1 MPDPQRGLARLIP
14 IDRLN
19 RVLGRNSHEGRWS
32 PGAKTALFFGL
43 LALIVVA
50 AAIYDPRP
58 SLRHVKVT
66 ITSGGASGNYHAV
79 VERIAAEV
87 ARQKGR
93 VTNLASAGSVEN
105 VQRLVAARATCEVQF
120 GLVQDGVEWPA
131 GHGLELIGRLPR
143 PESLLILGRQ
153 ADAITTPAQ
162 LRGLRVGIG
171 PVGSGTE
178 SLSRKVLAPLKELDL
193 KVFTQSIDEQLA
205 MLERGDLDLGFMVID
220 DQAQLVR
227 DAVARRGLHVLDLPN
242 ASSLA
247 RNLPFARVGTIEP
260 GQYDYARQ
268 LPAAPK
274 RVLQVD
280 ALVVG
285 NGCATLSQ
293 TQGLMTALT
302 EVFPTFVRQNRQQP
316 NFTGLPMPTVVKEF
330 FDDEGPDLLGQF
342 APPLVDIMP
351 LATWMQLVVLLSLV
365 FSATSLL
372 NRFRLKRID
381 ARRVKV
387 ERELPDL
394 FGPGATVGD
403 ILNHPADEALR
414 SPATRARIDG
424 LIDQLTRLGDDC
436 RRSSLSMLVPM
447 GEEMSYRY
455 QETLI
460 ADLLHALR
468 SLRERLGP

>member
-14 IDRLN
+14 IDRLD
-19 RVLGRNSHEGRWS
+19 RVLGRSDHEGRLS
-32 PGAKTALFFGL
+32 PGAKAALLFGL
-43 LALIVVA
+43 LALIVLA
-50 AAIYDPRP
+50 AAIYDPTP

-66 ITSGGASGNYHAV
+66 VTSGSASGNYHAV
-79 VERIAAEV
+79 VERIATEV
-87 ARQKGR
+87 ARRKGR
-93 VTNLASAGSVEN
+93 VTNLTSAGSVEN
-105 VQRLVAARATCEVQF
+105 VRRLVAARATCELQF
-120 GLVQDGVEWPA
+120 GLVQDGIQWPA
-131 GHGLELIGRLPR
+131 DHGLELIGRLPR

-178 SLSRKVLAPLKELDL
+178 SLSRKVLVPLEQLGL
-193 KVFTQSIDEQLA
+193 KVSTQSIDQQLA
-205 MLERGDLDLGFMVID
+205 MLERGELDLGFMVID

-227 DAVARRGLHVLDLPN
+227 DAVARRGLHVLDLPH

-293 TQGLMTALT
+293 TQGLMTALA
-302 EVFPTFVRQNRQQP
+302 EVFPTFVRHNRGEP
-316 NFTGLPMPTVVKEF
+316 NLTGLPMSTVVKAF
-330 FDDEGPDLLGQF
+330 YDDEGPDLLGQF
-342 APPLVDIMP
+342 APPLIDIMP
-351 LATWMQLVVLLSLV
+351 LATWMQLLVGFSLL
-365 FSATSLL
+365 FSAMSLAH
-372 NRFRLKRID
+372 RFRLWRID
-381 ARRVKV
+381 ARRVRL
-387 ERELPDL
+387 EREIPQL
-394 FGPGATVGD
+394 FGPGTTVGE
-403 ILNHPADEALR
+403 LALRPADERLR
-414 SPATRARIDG
+414 DPAARARIDA
-424 LIDQLTRLGDDC
+424 LITRLAALAEDC
-436 RRSSLSMLVPM
+436 RKQSLSVLVPM

-468 SLRERLGP
+468 GLRERLGD